1 MSRTLLGNSFE
12 DLRKKRLVD
21 EISVKEIRGKE
32 FWCSREVGDLLGY
45 SCGRCEKGVCA
56 VLLSCC
62 YGTIMGQGRHC

>member
-32 FWCSREVGDLLGY
+32 FWCSREVGDLLG
-45 SCGRCEKGVCA
+45 
-56 VLLSCC
+56 
-62 YGTIMGQGRHC
+62 